1 MCPLIDKIRIGQSA
15 ENTITLPRKKISFN
29 HTSLRFREDDW
40 AADANSTNV
49 APYMVCILLRQ
60 ASKHSR
66 TERSVRGEYYPVRKE
81 TTMAVIDKEEIIARK
96 GQNGRQIVCKNCM
109 RDIDLQQIAHNEILL
124 RGAID
129 DLYGKGKIMFCD
141 SCDINIYRF
150 ISSAKQQET
159 QESADITS
167 AEVTIVDTV

>member
-1 MCPLIDKIRIGQSA
+1 
-15 ENTITLPRKKISFN
+15 
-29 HTSLRFREDDW
+29 
-40 AADANSTNV
+40 
-49 APYMVCILLRQ
+49 
-60 ASKHSR
+60 
-66 TERSVRGEYYPVRKE
+66 
-81 TTMAVIDKEEIIARK
+81 MAIIDKEEIIARK

-150 ISSAKQQET
+150 ISSAEQQDT
-159 QESADITS
+159 QASADIKS
-167 AEVTIVDTV
+167 AEVTVVDTV

>member
-1 MCPLIDKIRIGQSA
+1 
-15 ENTITLPRKKISFN
+15 
-29 HTSLRFREDDW
+29 
-40 AADANSTNV
+40 
-49 APYMVCILLRQ
+49 
-60 ASKHSR
+60 
-66 TERSVRGEYYPVRKE
+66 
-81 TTMAVIDKEEIIARK
+81 MAIIDKEEIIARK

-150 ISSAKQQET
+150 ISSAEQLET
-159 QESADITS
+159 QKSADITS
-167 AEVTIVDTV
+167 AEVKIVDTV